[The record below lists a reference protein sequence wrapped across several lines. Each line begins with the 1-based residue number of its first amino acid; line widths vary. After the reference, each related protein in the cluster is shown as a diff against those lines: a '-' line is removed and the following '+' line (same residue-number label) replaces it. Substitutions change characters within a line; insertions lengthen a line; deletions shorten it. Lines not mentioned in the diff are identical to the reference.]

1 MDPRVNILAA
11 AQRTFARHGFRHT
24 SMAMVAEEADLSRQ
38 ALYHHFASKEDLF
51 AALVETLQTAA
62 IDAALAAQKA
72 QARAALPVALHATL
86 FAYHRS
92 LSGSVE
98 GSAYASELLDE
109 SMKHCAD
116 VVSAHAR
123 KLDAQLK
130 QMVRE
135 AVKSGTFVL
144 ADGISA
150 DELVGLVLMGAKGI
164 KLAHAQ
170 GPERAHELALKKMID
185 VLCSGAG
192 RSVAAASLS
201 TRNSIKTARRVA
213 R

>member
-1 MDPRVNILAA
+1 MDPRDNILAA

-62 IDAALAAQKA
+62 MDAALAAQHA
-72 QARAALPVALHATL
+72 QAGAELPVALHATL

-109 SMKHCAD
+109 SLKHCAD
-116 VVSAHAR
+116 IVSAHAR
-123 KLDAQLK
+123 KLEAQLK

-135 AVKSGTFVL
+135 AVKSGAFAL
-144 ADGISA
+144 ADSISA

-164 KLAHAQ
+164 KMAHAQ
-170 GPERAHELALKKMID
+170 GPERAHEQALKKLIE
-185 VLCSGAG
+185 VLCAGAG
-192 RSVAAASLS
+192 RSLAVASAT
-201 TRNSIKTARRVA
+201 TRNSNKMARRVA